1 MFGEPVT
8 GSQKANMAGAEWLRA
23 EVLGNAF
30 GEPAR
35 GQRPDHAE
43 ILSKCDEKPLEGLE

>member
-1 MFGEPVT
+1 MT
-8 GSQKANMAGAEWLRA
+8 GSKKATMARAEWLRA

-30 GEPAR
+30 GELAS

-43 ILSKCDEKPLEGLE
+43 ILSKCDEEPLEGLK